1 MSQNNGDESR
11 VGLLSGVTTGDNIML
26 NNSIPFVDDDGG
38 GAGVSAVDN
47 LNSVN
52 DKIKSKNIY
61 TPSANN
67 YTNKYNHD
75 NDEDDHEVKDD
86 RRKSLVERKNL
97 QLKIQ
102 IEPRRMEDDSR

>member
-11 VGLLSGVTTGDNIML
+11 VGLLSGVTTGDNLML

-38 GAGVSAVDN
+38 GGVNAADN

-52 DKIKSKNIY
+52 DKLKSNNIY

-67 YTNKYNHD
+67 YTNRNNH
-75 NDEDDHEVKDD
+75 NDDDDDHEVKDD

-102 IEPRRMEDDSR
+102 IEPRRMEDDCR